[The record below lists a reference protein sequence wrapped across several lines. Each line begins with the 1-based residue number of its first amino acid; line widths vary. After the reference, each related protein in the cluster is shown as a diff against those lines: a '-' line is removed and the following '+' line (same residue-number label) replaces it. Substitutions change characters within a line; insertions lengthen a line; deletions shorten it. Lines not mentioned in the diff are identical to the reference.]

1 MIQPEE
7 LKRDERLIWSTGRG
21 IDVWAMFQSAIAGDL
36 PTVQKLLE
44 KDPSL
49 VRGAWH
55 YRKPMYFAVRENQ
68 VEVAR
73 YLLQH
78 GAEPMNAWGDDTLP
92 EIARDRGYTEMLDLL
107 EKTLASKYKVAPE
120 VEPICQALKAR
131 DLPRAIAAMDAAPEH
146 ISAVDRSGNQ
156 PIHWAVMTR
165 NLEAIDEVLNRGA
178 DINAKRHDGARPV
191 QLANGDY
198 NYRGWRDVPKD
209 VITTPLDVF
218 KHLRSRGAYID
229 ICTAAAVGDL
239 ARVKELVQED
249 RSLANTTS
257 EYVTYYLASG
267 SPLKNAAARGHLEI
281 VEFLLTN
288 GADPNLPEEG
298 IAPYGHA
305 LYSAVYN
312 GHHAIA
318 RLLLEH
324 HAYPSPPVESSADA
338 LSIALMN
345 KDKEMVDLLCSYGS
359 SRPIHI
365 LAYYGDV
372 QTAAAMFAA
381 KPDLAN
387 DPEALANAA
396 SEGQESFVRLMLK
409 YCPDLPKRTWGGAK
423 TSALTES
430 LFEHGLNPN
439 QPNWMMAT
447 PLHHFARRNDI
458 PNVQLFLDHGADIHA
473 RDEELCSTPLG
484 WAAKFG
490 KLEMVEFLLR
500 RGAKVNHPNDPAW
513 ATPLAWAMRRGHT
526 AVAELL
532 VKHSSS

>member
-7 LKRDERLIWSTGRG
+7 LKRDDRLIWSTGKG
-21 IDVWAMFQSAIAGDL
+21 TDVWAMFQAATSGDL
-36 PTVQKLLE
+36 PAIQKLLA

-49 VRGAWH
+49 VRGAWN
-55 YRKPMYFAVRENQ
+55 YRKPMYFAVRENRID
-68 VEVAR
+68 VAR
-73 YLLQH
+73 YLLDH
-78 GAEPMNAWGDDTLP
+78 GADPMNAWGDDTLP
-92 EIARDRGYTEMLDLL
+92 QIARDRGYAEMLQLL
-107 EKTLASKYKVAPE
+107 ETTLASKWRVSPE
-120 VEPICQALKAR
+120 VEPITQALKAR
-131 DLPRAIAAMDAAPEH
+131 DLPRAVAAMDAAPGH
-146 ISAVDRSGNQ
+146 ISSADRSGNQ

-165 NLEAIDEVLNRGA
+165 NLEAIDEVLKRGA
-178 DINAKRHDGARPV
+178 DINAKRNDGARPV

-198 NYRGWRDVPKD
+198 NFRGWRDVPKD
-209 VITTPLDVF
+209 VTATPLDVF

-239 ARVKELVQED
+239 DRVRELVRED

-257 EYVTYYLASG
+257 DYVTYYLASG
-267 SPLKNAAARGHLEI
+267 SPLKNAAARGHMEI
-281 VEFLLTN
+281 VEFLLKN

-298 IAPYGHA
+298 IAPYGNA
-305 LYSAVYN
+305 LYSAVYG

-345 KDKEMVDLLCSYGS
+345 KDQEMVDLLCTYGS
-359 SRPIHI
+359 SRPLHI

-387 DPEALANAA
+387 DPDALHNAA
-396 SEGQESFVRLMLK
+396 GEGQESFVRLMLK
-409 YCPDLPKRTWGGAK
+409 YYPDLPQRLWGGAK
-423 TSALTES
+423 TRALTEL

-447 PLHHFARRNDI
+447 PLHHFARSNDI
-458 PNVQLFLDHGADIHA
+458 EKAQLFLDRGANIHA
-473 RDEELCSTPLG
+473 RDEELSSTPLG

-490 KLEMVEFLLR
+490 KLEMVEFLLGH
-500 RGAKVNHPNDPAW
+500 GAKANHPDDPEW
-513 ATPLAWAMRRGHT
+513 ATPLAWATRRGHT
-526 AVAELL
+526 TVAELL
-532 VKHSSS
+532 TKR